1 MNNLK
6 KSCLTLLLSLAMI
19 ITYMPMSTITA
30 YAKAGDVPQHEKT
43 ISSNDDGTYKLSL
56 SVKGE
61 AERIPQKVNVIVI
74 LDRSGSMRYDSG
86 VSETTYTK
94 TTTNSGGLYGTLKDD
109 PDVHNDDDF
118 FSLTRYNSGDV
129 NVYTYPSQGS
139 TAYTPGNN
147 NNHDYGLVNG
157 EYVHLTYTTS
167 FFRRTWYANGQPYY
181 GVRYQLRN
189 NVAAYTGDRYTRQTS
204 QTRLQAT
211 QAAVNSLANSLLSH
225 NEGEGNDTVEMA
237 LVSFSS
243 GSATTVQPTT
253 DYSTFET
260 GVNGLTANGGTNW
273 ESALIRAN
281 GINFGDTDPTYVIFF
296 SDGAPTMYGNNQG
309 SGQEDTDNMNTSY
322 NAARDDAQ
330 TLANKVG
337 PSNFYTI
344 FAYGESYG
352 ATYMSNLT
360 EYAGAPAENNYSAS
374 NTAALQQAFNE
385 ILEKIEMSGIADVEI
400 DDGTPANIQV
410 GESSTEVADLLEVEE
425 GSFKYYKTDANGNKT
440 EWTDIPDSCKAKNDN
455 GTVKW
460 NLEEAG
466 VLENGVT
473 YTVEFNVYPS
483 QYTYDLIAQLKNG
496 EKTYE
501 ELPQAV
507 RDYLKK
513 TGNNSYGLKTN
524 TSATLKYDDTRNTDP
539 AQTVSYNELDPVAT
553 DASTMAVKKDWEVPE
568 DAKEI
573 QMAVLQD
580 GKDYLSVTLNEGNS
594 WTKDPVYIAIGL
606 MRAKG
611 NDVEVLDP
619 GYDYSFAELGTD
631 QYNWELDAPTVHPM
645 LVNGTLTMLTLVD
658 DDHPAG
664 DAKTYKIGNNT
675 YFESGTDKVTLNAK
689 NYKRSTLNVKKV
701 VDGKDAPKDATFP
714 FTMTVNNAKAKEGKA
729 DDIKSDYYVWFSVYN
744 GGFVERDIIGTGVQ
758 KEMKDG
764 EWTGYYYAPS
774 GTSLTVN
781 LKANDNLRF
790 LNVPTGSDYT
800 ITEGELATGFS
811 FVNATLDPKTDGTAG
826 RTTSGTITK
835 TNTDYQATYNNR
847 YDLTNVSITKKWDDN
862 KNNDGKRV
870 SADKFADYLTLKA
883 NGSAAS
889 VTEENGPTVVDNGDD
904 TYTVTWTKLP
914 RFSDNEAITY
924 TVDESKIEGYTTEG
938 SPAKDGGII
947 TNKHDNEKTKV
958 VVNKTWLGDE
968 AANGATVHL
977 YAEGK
982 DTGKSATLSKENNN
996 TYTFDNLD
1004 KYADGKEIKYTVTED
1019 KIDGFTTSGPTGKG
1033 TEADPYVFTNTN
1045 DATVSVPVKKVWV
1058 GPEAKDGATIHLLAD
1073 GKDSGKSVTLPKE
1086 KSNEYTFT
1094 NLRKFD
1100 AKDGHVVV
1108 YTVSE
1113 DKITGYTTDGPTGD
1127 AATGFIFTN
1136 TCDERV
1142 SVPVKKVWN
1151 DADDQDGKR
1160 PSNVTVHLLANGA
1173 AAEQEGVTAEQKL
1186 SEGNNWA
1193 YTWENLYKY
1202 DQTTGEE
1209 ITYTITEDTVTD
1221 YSTSQETK
1229 DGVVTITNSYTPG
1242 KTSVTVTKSWEDG
1255 GNQDGIRPD
1264 GVEVTLLADGKAVT
1278 QTGIT
1283 AKVTLNEENK
1293 WTYTWEEL
1301 NQKKAGK
1308 DITYTVEETKT
1319 DVITGTNAAG
1329 TYAVDVTGDATTG
1342 YKVTN
1347 IHTPETVE
1355 ASVKKAWD
1363 DADNQDGKR
1372 PESLTVTLSDGQTV
1386 TLNEENKWEGKI
1398 TGLPKYKDGKEIKY
1412 TWTEGELP
1420 AGYEMTSNT
1429 TQGTVTTIT
1438 NKHVP
1443 EETEATVKKVWEDA
1457 NNQDGKRPESLTVT
1471 LSDGKTVTLNAE
1483 NKWEGKIT
1491 GLPKYKDGK
1500 VIEYTWTEA
1509 GLPEGY
1515 ELTGQK
1521 TEGTVTTLTNKH
1533 NPEKVDVTVK
1543 KVWDDESDSSLR
1555 PKSLTVQLSDG
1566 QTVTLNEGNKWEGTI
1581 SGLPKYKDGK
1591 EISYTWTETDLPK
1604 CYELTSN
1611 KAEGYVTT
1619 ITNKKLEPVSVTFSG
1634 VKTLKG
1640 RDLKAGEFEFL
1651 LKDKDGKTIDTATNA
1666 ADGSFAFK
1674 EISYNDVK
1682 DYNYTIVENNDKL
1695 PKGVAENSQE
1705 YKVTVSVAN
1714 GGNGKLKATITGLN
1728 EDGSGANFLN
1738 VYQPAAKKVTL
1749 VGLKEVKDKV
1759 TGTKVKLDGG
1769 EFEFTITGTGVGK
1782 KQDAT
1787 EEQQPEAENPD
1798 EQPTDE
1804 QTTDGQ
1810 STEDQTTDDQAT
1822 NEKPADEAA
1831 PAPEAAADE
1840 KTDATESGDT
1850 VTGSL
1855 DKLKE
1860 RFTAYAVD
1868 EEGADA
1874 AEFEDI
1880 EAPLPTPATVENA
1893 ADGSVTFGDI
1903 TFEREGVYT
1912 YKITE
1917 KKIKDSGSMS
1927 LVTNDPETE
1936 KTVIVTVTDN
1946 KEGELVATVNPESTP
1961 YFTFTNIYN
1970 TPPTD
1975 SSITSQI
1982 PVVKELAGHSLKDK
1996 SFTFELKDES
2006 GKVVATATNDAEGK
2020 VEFPAITFTKEG
2032 AYKYTVSE
2040 KKGSSSVISYDT
2052 SSYTAIANV
2061 TNKYDG
2067 KELEIKWTLENG
2079 GDKISFKNTWSDA
2092 VYIDPPVQKIVNG
2105 APKAA
2110 ETYTFKLEAMDSAN
2124 PMPKAANGA
2133 SSMTMSI
2140 TGAGVKEFGHID
2152 FTKPGTYSY
2161 KVSEVAGSNP
2171 DCTYDNSV
2179 YIVTATVT
2187 EDENYKLHV
2196 NTTYQ
2201 KNGQSVST
2209 ASFQFVNTYKEIP
2222 EDDDNGPGTG
2232 DTNDITGMLG
2242 LMGTSAAGLM
2252 YMFFRRRRE
2261 DSL

>member
-19 ITYMPMSTITA
+19 VAYMPMSTITA

-43 ISSNDDGTYKLSL
+43 ISSNADGTYKLSL

-61 AERIPQKVNVIVI
+61 AEKKVVKTNVVIV
-74 LDRSGSMRYDSG
+74 LDRSGSMDSQRMTAAKSAIKSLSNTLLSKNG
-86 VSETTYTK
+86 QDGNPNDAFELALVTFSNTASLAQGK
-94 TTTNSGGLYGTLKDD
+94 TTN
-109 PDVHNDDDF
+109 
-118 FSLTRYNSGDV
+118 
-129 NVYTYPSQGS
+129 
-139 TAYTPGNN
+139 
-147 NNHDYGLVNG
+147 
-157 EYVHLTYTTS
+157 
-167 FFRRTWYANGQPYY
+167 
-181 GVRYQLRN
+181 
-189 NVAAYTGDRYTRQTS
+189 
-204 QTRLQAT
+204 
-211 QAAVNSLANSLLSH
+211 
-225 NEGEGNDTVEMA
+225 
-237 LVSFSS
+237 
-243 GSATTVQPTT
+243 ATTFNNAV
-253 DYSTFET
+253 DR
-260 GVNGLTANGGTNW
+260 VTADGGTNW
-273 ESALIRAN
+273 EDALHDAN
-281 GINFGDTDPTYVIFF
+281 AVNFWDNDQTFIVFV
-296 SDGAPTMYGNNQG
+296 SDGNPSFRNTQGGYDRYYMDYYKDAWGNTYYGRIDDSEYHSNQYGYVYGN
-309 SGQEDTDNMNTSY
+309 GQDVTSENVRRCY
-322 NAARDDAQ
+322 NEAVDDAKAIVNAGK
-330 TLANKVG
+330 T
-337 PSNFYTI
+337 FYTV
-344 FAYGESYG
+344 G
-352 ATYMSNLT
+352 AFGSVDRMQSLT
-360 EYAGAPAENNYSAS
+360 TEAGAPAANYYSAA
-374 NTAALQQAFNE
+374 NTSALNQA
-385 ILEKIEMSGIADVEI
+385 IADIVDKIQTAGIADVEI

-410 GESSTEVADLLEVEE
+410 GESSTEVADLLEIEE

-440 EWTDIPDSCKAKNDN
+440 EWTDIPESCKAKNEN

-473 YTVEFNVYPS
+473 YSVEFNVYPS

-496 EKTYE
+496 EKTYD
-501 ELPQAV
+501 ELPQGV
-507 RDYLKK
+507 KDYLKK
-513 TGNNSYGLKTN
+513 TGDNSYGLLTN
-524 TSATLKYDDTRNTDP
+524 TSATLTYDDTRDTAA
-539 AQTVSYNELDPVAT
+539 AQTVDFNELGPVGT
-553 DASTMAVKKDWEVPE
+553 DASTMAVKKGWEVPGE
-568 DAKEI
+568 AKEI

-580 GKDYLSVTLNEGNS
+580 GEDYIDVTLNSDNN

-606 MRAKG
+606 MRANG
-611 NDVEVLDP
+611 NNVEVLDP

-631 QYNWELDAPTVHPM
+631 QYNWELDAPVVHPM
-645 LVNGTLTMLTLVD
+645 LINGKLTMLTLVD

-664 DAKTYKIGNNT
+664 DAKTYKIGDKT
-675 YFESGTDKVTLNAK
+675 YFESGSDKVTLNAF

-701 VDGKDAPKDATFP
+701 VDGKDAPADATFP
-714 FTMTVNNAKAKEGKA
+714 FTMTVNNSKAGEGSA
-729 DDIKSDYYVWFSVYN
+729 SDIKSDYYVWFSVYN

-764 EWTGYYYAPS
+764 KWTGYYYAPS

-835 TNTDYQATYNNR
+835 THTDYQATYNNR

-883 NGSAAS
+883 NGLAAT

-1142 SVPVKKVWN
+1142 SVPVKKVWD
-1151 DADDQDGKR
+1151 DADNQDGKR
-1160 PSNVTVHLLANGA
+1160 PSDVTVHLLANGA

-1329 TYAVDVTGDATTG
+1329 TYAVDVTGDAKTG

-1355 ASVKKAWD
+1355 ASVKKVWD

-1372 PESLTVTLSDGQTV
+1372 PESLTVTLSDGKTV
-1386 TLNEENKWEGKI
+1386 TLNAENKWEGKI
-1398 TGLPKYKDGKEIKY
+1398 TGLPKYKDGKVIEY
-1412 TWTEGELP
+1412 TWTEGDMPE
-1420 AGYEMTSNT
+1420 GYTLKSQT
-1429 TQGTVTTIT
+1429 TEGTVTTIT
-1438 NKHVP
+1438 NSYTP
-1443 EETEATVKKVWEDA
+1443 EKTEASVKKVWDDA
-1457 NNQDGKRPESLTVT
+1457 DNQDGKRPETLTVA
-1471 LSDGKTVTLNAE
+1471 LSDGQTVTLNAE

-1714 GGNGKLKATITGLN
+1714 GGKGKLKATITGLN

-1810 STEDQTTDDQAT
+1810 STEDQKTDDQAT

-1893 ADGSVTFGDI
+1893 ADGSVTFGEI
-1903 TFEREGVYT
+1903 TFDREGVYT

-2032 AYKYTVSE
+2032 SFKYTVSE
-2040 KKGSSSVISYDT
+2040 KKGSSSVITYDS

-2152 FTKPGTYSY
+2152 FTKPGTYTY

-2179 YIVTATVT
+2179 YLVTAVVT

>member
-1 MNNLK
+1 
-6 KSCLTLLLSLAMI
+6 
-19 ITYMPMSTITA
+19 
-30 YAKAGDVPQHEKT
+30 
-43 ISSNDDGTYKLSL
+43 
-56 SVKGE
+56 
-61 AERIPQKVNVIVI
+61 
-74 LDRSGSMRYDSG
+74 
-86 VSETTYTK
+86 
-94 TTTNSGGLYGTLKDD
+94 
-109 PDVHNDDDF
+109 
-118 FSLTRYNSGDV
+118 
-129 NVYTYPSQGS
+129 
-139 TAYTPGNN
+139 
-147 NNHDYGLVNG
+147 
-157 EYVHLTYTTS
+157 
-167 FFRRTWYANGQPYY
+167 
-181 GVRYQLRN
+181 
-189 NVAAYTGDRYTRQTS
+189 
-204 QTRLQAT
+204 
-211 QAAVNSLANSLLSH
+211 
-225 NEGEGNDTVEMA
+225 
-237 LVSFSS
+237 
-243 GSATTVQPTT
+243 
-253 DYSTFET
+253 
-260 GVNGLTANGGTNW
+260 
-273 ESALIRAN
+273 
-281 GINFGDTDPTYVIFF
+281 
-296 SDGAPTMYGNNQG
+296 
-309 SGQEDTDNMNTSY
+309 
-322 NAARDDAQ
+322 
-330 TLANKVG
+330 
-337 PSNFYTI
+337 
-344 FAYGESYG
+344 
-352 ATYMSNLT
+352 
-360 EYAGAPAENNYSAS
+360 
-374 NTAALQQAFNE
+374 
-385 ILEKIEMSGIADVEI
+385 MSGIADVEI

-1045 DATVSVPVKKVWV
+1045 DATVSVPVKKVW
-1058 GPEAKDGATIHLLAD
+1058 
-1073 GKDSGKSVTLPKE
+1073 
-1086 KSNEYTFT
+1086 
-1094 NLRKFD
+1094 
-1100 AKDGHVVV
+1100 
-1108 YTVSE
+1108 
-1113 DKITGYTTDGPTGD
+1113 
-1127 AATGFIFTN
+1127 
-1136 TCDERV
+1136 
-1142 SVPVKKVWN
+1142 N

-1372 PESLTVTLSDGQTV
+1372 PASVTINLLKNGEKIQSKTVTEKDNWTYS
-1386 TLNEENKWEGKI
+1386 W
-1398 TGLPKYKDGKEIKY
+1398 TGLAKYENGNEIKY
-1412 TWTEGELP
+1412 TVTEDKVAGYQASISGYDVTNSYTPGKTSVAVVKTWADQNDKDGLRPKNVTVQLYANGQPQGDPVVLSGDNQWTYTWRGLNAFLEGEAVTYTADELQVP
-1420 AGYEMTSNT
+1420 QGYTKSVKEE
-1429 TQGTVTTIT
+1429 GTTIT
-1438 NKHVP
+1438 ITNTHKP
-1443 EETEATVKKVWEDA
+1443 EKP
-1457 NNQDGKRPESLTVT
+1457 R
-1471 LSDGKTVTLNAE
+1471 
-1483 NKWEGKIT
+1483 T
-1491 GLPKYKDGK
+1491 GDSNDLGL
-1500 VIEYTWTEA
+1500 WA
-1509 GLPEGY
+1509 GL
-1515 ELTGQK
+1515 
-1521 TEGTVTTLTNKH
+1521 
-1533 NPEKVDVTVK
+1533 
-1543 KVWDDESDSSLR
+1543 
-1555 PKSLTVQLSDG
+1555 
-1566 QTVTLNEGNKWEGTI
+1566 
-1581 SGLPKYKDGK
+1581 
-1591 EISYTWTETDLPK
+1591 
-1604 CYELTSN
+1604 
-1611 KAEGYVTT
+1611 
-1619 ITNKKLEPVSVTFSG
+1619 
-1634 VKTLKG
+1634 
-1640 RDLKAGEFEFL
+1640 
-1651 LKDKDGKTIDTATNA
+1651 
-1666 ADGSFAFK
+1666 
-1674 EISYNDVK
+1674 
-1682 DYNYTIVENNDKL
+1682 
-1695 PKGVAENSQE
+1695 
-1705 YKVTVSVAN
+1705 
-1714 GGNGKLKATITGLN
+1714 
-1728 EDGSGANFLN
+1728 
-1738 VYQPAAKKVTL
+1738 
-1749 VGLKEVKDKV
+1749 
-1759 TGTKVKLDGG
+1759 
-1769 EFEFTITGTGVGK
+1769 
-1782 KQDAT
+1782 
-1787 EEQQPEAENPD
+1787 
-1798 EQPTDE
+1798 
-1804 QTTDGQ
+1804 
-1810 STEDQTTDDQAT
+1810 
-1822 NEKPADEAA
+1822 
-1831 PAPEAAADE
+1831 
-1840 KTDATESGDT
+1840 
-1850 VTGSL
+1850 GSL
-1855 DKLKE
+1855 
-1860 RFTAYAVD
+1860 
-1868 EEGADA
+1868 
-1874 AEFEDI
+1874 
-1880 EAPLPTPATVENA
+1880 
-1893 ADGSVTFGDI
+1893 
-1903 TFEREGVYT
+1903 
-1912 YKITE
+1912 
-1917 KKIKDSGSMS
+1917 S
-1927 LVTNDPETE
+1927 L
-1936 KTVIVTVTDN
+1936 I
-1946 KEGELVATVNPESTP
+1946 
-1961 YFTFTNIYN
+1961 
-1970 TPPTD
+1970 
-1975 SSITSQI
+1975 
-1982 PVVKELAGHSLKDK
+1982 SL
-1996 SFTFELKDES
+1996 
-2006 GKVVATATNDAEGK
+2006 G
-2020 VEFPAITFTKEG
+2020 
-2032 AYKYTVSE
+2032 
-2040 KKGSSSVISYDT
+2040 
-2052 SSYTAIANV
+2052 
-2061 TNKYDG
+2061 
-2067 KELEIKWTLENG
+2067 
-2079 GDKISFKNTWSDA
+2079 
-2092 VYIDPPVQKIVNG
+2092 YI
-2105 APKAA
+2105 
-2110 ETYTFKLEAMDSAN
+2110 L
-2124 PMPKAANGA
+2124 
-2133 SSMTMSI
+2133 
-2140 TGAGVKEFGHID
+2140 
-2152 FTKPGTYSY
+2152 
-2161 KVSEVAGSNP
+2161 
-2171 DCTYDNSV
+2171 
-2179 YIVTATVT
+2179 
-2187 EDENYKLHV
+2187 
-2196 NTTYQ
+2196 
-2201 KNGQSVST
+2201 
-2209 ASFQFVNTYKEIP
+2209 
-2222 EDDDNGPGTG
+2222 
-2232 DTNDITGMLG
+2232 
-2242 LMGTSAAGLM
+2242 
-2252 YMFFRRRRE
+2252 FRRRRE
-2261 DSL
+2261 EF